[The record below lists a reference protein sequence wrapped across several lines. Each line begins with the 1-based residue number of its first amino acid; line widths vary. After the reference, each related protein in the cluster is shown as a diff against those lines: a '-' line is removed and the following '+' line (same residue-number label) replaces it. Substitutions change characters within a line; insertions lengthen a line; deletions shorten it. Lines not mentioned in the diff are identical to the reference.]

1 MAEAATRVVLL
12 ARPGEA
18 CTRLDAALRQ
28 AGAEVALIVD
38 PVTADIG
45 DVLDAKPQAVL
56 VALEPM
62 VEDALDRYD
71 ALLSDPGITVIFDE
85 AELAARREGWDAA
98 RWSRHLA
105 AKLHRHDDVLP
116 PGAESHTDWPD
127 PGPLPPPRADIGE
140 LDIAT
145 FTGEALERAADVPR
159 DDGFDVA
166 AERIAS
172 EDGERSNE
180 QGDESG
186 DEASSGTVIDTS
198 GLVAVEDMDWSS
210 SATFSETLDDAE
222 LVGLSFEAVRD
233 DDADELDDAEARAE
247 SIALPL
253 DEDDLSL
260 STADFD
266 EIAEAATSSPGKRS
280 APGMEAS
287 ETDADVEPA
296 ERGQGG
302 FAAGFGSLSLAEDD
316 TPIAAQKHTGAGL
329 VERNLDEIHSRLE
342 GLSLAD
348 TDSYG
353 HGPLRGAV
361 LVEAGLGGPDAV
373 RQLLAGVPESFPR
386 PILVRLQLDGGRY
399 DKLVKQ
405 LARASKLPVSLAI
418 AEQPAEPG
426 TVYVLSPTM
435 TVLRDRARLVFA
447 EADLEHAAHAL
458 YAELPPNDSAL
469 LFLSGS
475 SPALVDIAIA
485 QVPDGAMVA
494 GQTPDTCYDGA
505 ASSALIERGADAG
518 TPAEL
523 ATRIADRWPS

>member
-28 AGAEVALIVD
+28 AGAEVALIAD
-38 PVTADIG
+38 PVTADPS
-45 DVLDAKPQAVL
+45 DVLGARPQAVL
-56 VALEPM
+56 VALEPT
-62 VEDALDRYD
+62 VEDALERYD
-71 ALLSDPGITVIFDE
+71 AVLSDPGITIIFDE
-85 AELAARREGWDAA
+85 AELAAHREGWDAA

-116 PGAESHTDWPD
+116 PGSEAHTDWPD
-127 PGPLPPPRADIGE
+127 PGPLPPPRAEIGE

-145 FTGEALERAADVPR
+145 FTGEALERAVDVPR
-159 DDGFDVA
+159 DEGFDVA

-172 EDGERSNE
+172 D
-180 QGDESG
+180 DDSG
-186 DEASSGTVIDTS
+186 DDAPSSGTAIDTS
-198 GLVAVEDMDWSS
+198 GLVAAEDMDWSS
-210 SATFSETLDDAE
+210 SATFSDTLDDAE
-222 LVGLSFEAVRD
+222 LVGLTFEAVRE
-233 DDADELDDAEARAE
+233 DDAGDADDAEDRAE
-247 SIALPL
+247 SIALSL

-260 STADFD
+260 SSAEFD
-266 EIAEAATSSPGKRS
+266 EIAEVA
-280 APGMEAS
+280 E
-287 ETDADVEPA
+287 DVEAASQNPPF
-296 ERGQGG
+296 EKGGQGE
-302 FAAGFGSLSLAEDD
+302 FAAGGGFGSLSLADDD
-316 TPIAAQKHTGAGL
+316 TPLAASRHTGAGL
-329 VERNLDEIHSRLE
+329 VERDLDDIDRRLA

-348 TDSYG
+348 ADSYG

-373 RQLLAGVPESFPR
+373 RQLLADIPESFPR

-405 LARASKLPVSLAI
+405 LARASKLPVTLAV

-426 TVYVLSPTM
+426 TVYVLPPMM

-475 SPALVDIAIA
+475 SPALIDIAIA
-485 QVPDGAMVA
+485 QVPDGALVA
-494 GQTPDTCYDGA
+494 GQTPDSCYDGA
-505 ASSALIERGADAG
+505 ASSALIERGGDAG

-523 ATRIADRWPS
+523 AARLADRWPS

>member
-1 MAEAATRVVLL
+1 MSEAATRVVLL

-28 AGAEVALIVD
+28 AGAEVALIAD
-38 PVTADIG
+38 PVTADP
-45 DVLDAKPQAVL
+45 DAALNARPQAVL

-62 VEDALDRYD
+62 VEDALERYD

-116 PGAESHTDWPD
+116 PGAEAHNWPD
-127 PGPLPPPRADIGE
+127 PVPLPPRAEIGE

-145 FTGEALERAADVPR
+145 FTGEALERAAEVPR
-159 DDGFDVA
+159 DDGLDVA

-172 EDGERSNE
+172 EDDGRND
-180 QGDESG
+180 QQDGGAGD
-186 DEASSGTVIDTS
+186 DAASGTVIDTS
-198 GLVAVEDMDWSS
+198 GLVAAEDMDWSS

-222 LVGLSFEAVRD
+222 LVGLTFEAVRD
-233 DDADELDDAEARAE
+233 DETDDLDDAEGGVE

-260 STADFD
+260 TSTDFD
-266 EIAEAATSSPGKRS
+266 EIAEAADLAGAAETADAALPSEAISP
-280 APGMEAS
+280 S
-287 ETDADVEPA
+287 EKG
-296 ERGQGG
+296 GQRG
-302 FAAGFGSLSLAEDD
+302 FALSLADD
-316 TPIAAQKHTGAGL
+316 DAPIAAEKHTGAGL
-329 VERNLDEIHSRLE
+329 IERNLDDINSRLA

-373 RQLLAGVPESFPR
+373 RQLLADVPESFPR
-386 PILVRLQLDGGRY
+386 PVLVRLQLDGGRY

-405 LARASKLPVSLAI
+405 LARASKLPVAQAV

-435 TVLRDRARLVFA
+435 TVLRERARLVFA

-485 QVPDGAMVA
+485 QVADGALVA
-494 GQTPDTCYDGA
+494 GQTPDSCYDGA
-505 ASSALIERGADAG
+505 ASSALIERGGDAG
-518 TPAEL
+518 TPVEL
-523 ATRIADRWPS
+523 AARLADRWPS

>member
-1 MAEAATRVVLL
+1 MSEAATRVVLL

-28 AGAEVALIVD
+28 AGAEVALIAD
-38 PVTADIG
+38 PVTADP
-45 DVLDAKPQAVL
+45 DAALNAKPQAVL
-56 VALEPM
+56 VALEPT
-62 VEDALDRYD
+62 VEDALERYD
-71 ALLSDPGITVIFDE
+71 ALLSDPGIIVIFDE

-116 PGAESHTDWPD
+116 PGSESHTDWPD

-145 FTGEALERAADVPR
+145 FTGEALERAAEVPR
-159 DDGFDVA
+159 DDGFDIA
-166 AERIAS
+166 LERIAS
-172 EDGERSNE
+172 EDEERSGE
-180 QGDESG
+180 ESDG
-186 DEASSGTVIDTS
+186 SGEEASADTVIDTS
-198 GLVAVEDMDWSS
+198 GLVAAEDMDWSS
-210 SATFSETLDDAE
+210 ASTFSETLDDAE
-222 LVGLSFEAVRD
+222 LVGLTFEAVRD
-233 DDADELDDAEARAE
+233 DEADELDDADGRVE

-260 STADFD
+260 SSADFD
-266 EIAEAATSSPGKRS
+266 EIAEAADL
-280 APGMEAS
+280 AEAA
-287 ETDADVEPA
+287 ETADVASQPETIPSF
-296 ERGQGG
+296 EKGQGG
-302 FAAGFGSLSLAEDD
+302 FALSLADD
-316 TPIAAQKHTGAGL
+316 DAPIAAEKHTGAGL
-329 VERNLDEIHSRLE
+329 VERNLDEINSRLA

-373 RQLLAGVPESFPR
+373 RQLLADIPESFPR

-405 LARASKLPVSLAI
+405 LARASKLPVALAV
-418 AEQPAEPG
+418 AEQAVDPG

-485 QVPDGAMVA
+485 QVPDGALVA

-505 ASSALIERGADAG
+505 ASSALIERGGDAG

-523 ATRIADRWPS
+523 AARIADRWPS

>member
-1 MAEAATRVVLL
+1 M
-12 ARPGEA
+12 
-18 CTRLDAALRQ
+18 
-28 AGAEVALIVD
+28 
-38 PVTADIG
+38 
-45 DVLDAKPQAVL
+45 
-56 VALEPM
+56 
-62 VEDALDRYD
+62 
-71 ALLSDPGITVIFDE
+71 
-85 AELAARREGWDAA
+85 
-98 RWSRHLA
+98 
-105 AKLHRHDDVLP
+105 LP
-116 PGAESHTDWPD
+116 PGSESHTDWPD

-145 FTGEALERAADVPR
+145 FTGEALERAAEVPR
-159 DDGFDVA
+159 DDGFDIA
-166 AERIAS
+166 AGRIAS
-172 EDGERSNE
+172 DDEERSGE

-186 DEASSGTVIDTS
+186 DEAPSGTIIDTS
-198 GLVAVEDMDWSS
+198 GLVAAEDMDWSS

-222 LVGLSFEAVRD
+222 LVGLTFEAVRD
-233 DDADELDDAEARAE
+233 DEADDIDDAEGRVE

-260 STADFD
+260 TGADFD
-266 EIAEAATSSPGKRS
+266 EIAEAAEIT
-280 APGMEAS
+280 
-287 ETDADVEPA
+287 TQADDGA
-296 ERGQGG
+296 D
-302 FAAGFGSLSLAEDD
+302 AAGDTAGRFGTLSLADD
-316 TPIAAQKHTGAGL
+316 DAPLAASRHAGAGL
-329 VERNLDEIHSRLE
+329 VERNLDDLDRRLA

-373 RQLLAGVPESFPR
+373 RQLLADVPESFPR

-405 LARASKLPVSLAI
+405 MARASKLPVALAL
-418 AEQPAEPG
+418 AEQPADPG

-447 EADLEHAAHAL
+447 EADVEHAAHAL

-485 QVPDGAMVA
+485 QVPDGALVA
-494 GQTPDTCYDGA
+494 GQTPDSCYDGA
-505 ASSALIERGADAG
+505 ASSALIERGGDAG
-518 TPAEL
+518 TPVEL
-523 ATRIADRWPS
+523 AARLAERWPS

>member
-1 MAEAATRVVLL
+1 MSEAATRVVLL

-28 AGAEVALIVD
+28 AGAEVALIAD
-38 PVTADIG
+38 PVTADP
-45 DVLDAKPQAVL
+45 DAALDAKPQAVL

-85 AELAARREGWDAA
+85 AELAAHREGWDAA

-116 PGAESHTDWPD
+116 PGSEAHTDWPD

-145 FTGEALERAADVPR
+145 FTGEALERAAAVPR

-172 EDGERSNE
+172 EDDERSDE
-180 QGDESG
+180 QGAESA
-186 DEASSGTVIDTS
+186 DDAPSGTVIDTS
-198 GLVAVEDMDWSS
+198 GLVAAEDMDWSS

-222 LVGLSFEAVRD
+222 LVGLTFEAVRD
-233 DDADELDDAEARAE
+233 DDEADDLDDAESRVE

-266 EIAEAATSSPGKRS
+266 EIAEAAESAEAATPPFGK
-280 APGMEAS
+280 G
-287 ETDADVEPA
+287 
-296 ERGQGG
+296 GQGG
-302 FAAGFGSLSLAEDD
+302 FAAGAAGGFGSLSLAEDD

-329 VERNLDEIHSRLE
+329 VERNLDEINSRLE

-386 PILVRLQLDGGRY
+386 PLLVRLQLDGGRY

-405 LARASKLPVSLAI
+405 LARASKLPVSLAV
-418 AEQPAEPG
+418 AEQPADPG

-485 QVPDGAMVA
+485 QVPDGALVA

-505 ASSALIERGADAG
+505 ASSALIDRGGDAG

-523 ATRIADRWPS
+523 AARLADRWPS